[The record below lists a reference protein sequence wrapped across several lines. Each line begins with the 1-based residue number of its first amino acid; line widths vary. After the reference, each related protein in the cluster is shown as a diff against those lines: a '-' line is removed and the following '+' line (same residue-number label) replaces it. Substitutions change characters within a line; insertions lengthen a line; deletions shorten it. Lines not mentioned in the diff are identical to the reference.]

1 MIVTVRSDD
10 NPYHSDSSLDELD
23 VLCGSLHDLN
33 IKKYIFHYDSN
44 VSLSPKLYSNS
55 DSQLFIE

>member
-33 IKKYIFHYDSN
+33 IKKIYI
-44 VSLSPKLYSNS
+44 SL
-55 DSQLFIE
+55 